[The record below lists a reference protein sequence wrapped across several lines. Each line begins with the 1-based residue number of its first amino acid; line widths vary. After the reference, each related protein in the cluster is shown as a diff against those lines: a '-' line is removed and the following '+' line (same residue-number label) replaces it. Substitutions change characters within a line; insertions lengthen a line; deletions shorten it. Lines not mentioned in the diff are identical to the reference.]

1 VRIHVGDPEVVS
13 ELIRYFESQADCIV
27 LQVGLT
33 EIEVSL
39 LGSYRQDR
47 HDAAVERK
55 LAAFWARSNGTL
67 HRNDTGATPGN
78 GKRERGPAPAA

>member
-13 ELIRYFESQADCIV
+13 ELIRYFESQTDCIV

-55 LAAFWARSNGTL
+55 LAAFWATSNGKS
-67 HRNDTGATPGN
+67 HRTDGGATSGN
-78 GKRERGPAPAA
+78 GKPQRGPAPAA